1 MNVTEIFVSVIK
13 TFIIIEGSKQKSNFT
28 TTHFHNKQKYAIS
41 YFSIFQI
48 IKKAIN
54 VVKTSAYK
62 CAP

>member
-41 YFSIFQI
+41 YFF
-48 IKKAIN
+48 N
-54 VVKTSAYK
+54 F
-62 CAP
+62 PNH